1 MRKTIVVADRDERLQ
16 QAFMTVFAKEQ
27 YEVVYAPNGKE
38 VERIAGRAH
47 ADFYIVN
54 VNLPKVDGVEV
65 YKKLRQ
71 GGYLDTASFFFL
83 KDEGDETQLEEYP
96 AEGVIEKPINFFRLY
111 EAVIGDDDVIELTD
125 LIDEKAA
132 EELPRAK
139 ERPREEVEREFP
151 SAFVRALET
160 QAAPKERGEADAG
173 EGEGAT
179 LRDAI
184 GIQLRDAIDN
194 VDKSVRA
201 AEVAKVPAETAPPS
215 MPELEQQFK
224 TVLGQAMEEAANKLS
239 ARLAPVL
246 TQYVEDYV
254 KQMLLQVTERVVRE
268 EIDKLLKEPRE

>member
-1 MRKTIVVADRDERLQ
+1 MRKTIVVADRDEMLQ
-16 QAFMTVFAKEQ
+16 QAFMTVFSKEQ
-27 YEVVYAPNGKE
+27 YEVVYAPTGKE

-47 ADFYIVN
+47 ADFYVVN
-54 VNLPKVDGVEV
+54 INLPKAGGVEV

-71 GGYLDTASFFFL
+71 EGYLDTASFFFL
-83 KDEGDETQLEEYP
+83 KDEGDETELEEYP

-111 EAVIGDDDVIELTD
+111 EAVTGDDEVIELTD

-132 EELPRAK
+132 EEPRKAK
-139 ERPREEVEREFP
+139 ERPREEAAREFTP
-151 SAFVRALET
+151 AFVQAPET
-160 QAAPKERGEADAG
+160 QAAPKVKVGADAG

-184 GIQLRDAIDN
+184 GIQLRDAIEK

-201 AEVAKVPAETAPPS
+201 AEATKAPAETAPPS

-224 TVLGQAMEEAANKLS
+224 TVVGQAMEEAADKLS

-254 KQMLLQVTERVVRE
+254 KQTLLQITERVVRE
-268 EIDKLLKEPRE
+268 EIDKLLKEPGE